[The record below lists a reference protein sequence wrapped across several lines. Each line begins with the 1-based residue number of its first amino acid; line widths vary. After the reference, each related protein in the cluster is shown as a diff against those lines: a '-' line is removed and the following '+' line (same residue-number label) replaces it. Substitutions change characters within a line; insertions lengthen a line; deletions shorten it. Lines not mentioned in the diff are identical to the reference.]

1 MSDRLPMET
10 MYLVHDALRR
20 ELRQLG
26 AVTTRSDD
34 TLRGVLRG
42 GAGWELLRAALRV
55 HHGAEDEALW
65 PVLRRTL
72 TGRPYDLALLEAME
86 AEHTAI
92 GSLIGAVDEA
102 LAEPSTGP
110 VLLGDLVDA
119 LVTGIGGHL
128 RHEEERTFPLVQAV
142 VTAQQ
147 WERFQQVHTR
157 RIAAEADRL
166 LPWLL
171 DGADE
176 RTAAALLAPLPEPVR
191 RAYREQWRPAY
202 AALDRWG
209 TREHEPDPTPTHHHS
224 QHIDQRTGP

>member
-10 MYLVHDALRR
+10 TYLVHDALRR
-20 ELRQLG
+20 ELRQLA
-26 AVTTRSDD
+26 AVATRGDG

-42 GAGWELLRAALRV
+42 AAGWKLLRRALRV
-55 HHGAEDEALW
+55 HHGAEDAALW
-65 PVLRRTL
+65 PVLRHAL
-72 TGRPYDLALLEAME
+72 AGRPYDLALLEAME

-102 LAEPSTGP
+102 LAEPSTDP

-119 LVTGIGGHL
+119 LVTGVGGHL
-128 RHEEERTFPLVQAV
+128 RHEEESTFPLVQAV

-147 WERFQQVHTR
+147 WERFQQVHAR
-157 RIAAEADRL
+157 RIAADADRL

-176 RTAAALLAPLPEPVR
+176 RTATAVLAPLPAPVR
-191 RAYREQWRPAY
+191 RAYRERWRPAY

-209 TREHEPDPTPTHHHS
+209 PGTPVPAPAPTPVPTPTPA
-224 QHIDQRTGP
+224 QAPT